1 MPEKMMQ
8 PWQRSRIYG
17 LCREL
22 GMTTKS
28 DDKTDELHLL
38 ISSRSEKDTLTGLT
52 FSEAASVIG
61 ELEHNRRFAASATPT
76 ASKKFVFKEI
86 PGGISERQYKK
97 IVALMCELR
106 KYDEKPYKATI
117 EMRVSGIIWKYLHV
131 NAPHEDPYRWLKG
144 HHGVKLINTL
154 NGMLATAKQKAGQRR
169 ETG

>member
-1 MPEKMMQ
+1 MPEKMIQ

-22 GMTTKS
+22 GMSTKS

-38 ISSRSEKDTLTGLT
+38 ISSRTEKDSLTTLT
-52 FSEAASVIG
+52 FAEADGVIR
-61 ELEHNRRFAASATPT
+61 EFEHNLRFSGPAVPPAG
-76 ASKKFVFKEI
+76 KKFVFKEI
-86 PGGISERQYKK
+86 PGGISEGQYKM

-117 EMRVSGIIWKYLHV
+117 EMRVSGIIWKYLHI
-131 NAPHEDPYRWLKG
+131 NAPPYDPYRWLKG

-154 NGMLATAKQKAGQRR
+154 NGMLETAKRQDAQRR
-169 ETG
+169 ATG

>member
-22 GMTTKS
+22 GMSTKS
-28 DDKTDELHLL
+28 DDKSDELHLL
-38 ISSRSEKDTLTGLT
+38 ISSRAGKDTLTALT
-52 FSEAASVIG
+52 FSEATGVIS
-61 ELEHNRRFAASATPT
+61 ELEHNKRFNAPAARPT
-76 ASKKFVFKEI
+76 KKFIFKEI
-86 PGGISERQYKK
+86 PGGISEGQYKK

-117 EMRVSGIIWKYLHV
+117 EMRVSGIIWKYLHI

-154 NGMLATAKQKAGQRR
+154 NGMLDTAKRQDAQRR